1 MRPFSTGGPDRRMSL
16 RLLFCYLRLAANCSN
31 CAAAVPAGKAWIRTS
46 KTRSNPPGEVAEVPC
61 TGGIRRKYWQAF
73 VGIDSCRAKPQCGQV
88 STDSRRAA
96 FMVFAGRCLHHQ
108 WPRRSRRALKITD
121 AELRLIAN
129 AAIKGDR
136 SHPVNGYSTPA
147 AIGTPMPL

>member
-61 TGGIRRKYWQAF
+61 TGGIRRNTGRHSWASIPA
-73 VGIDSCRAKPQCGQV
+73 VR
-88 STDSRRAA
+88 SRS
-96 FMVFAGRCLHHQ
+96 AGRSARIREERHS
-108 WPRRSRRALKITD
+108 WF
-121 AELRLIAN
+121 LRGGAYTINGHGAV
-129 AAIKGDR
+129 AA
-136 SHPVNGYSTPA
+136 H
-147 AIGTPMPL
+147 